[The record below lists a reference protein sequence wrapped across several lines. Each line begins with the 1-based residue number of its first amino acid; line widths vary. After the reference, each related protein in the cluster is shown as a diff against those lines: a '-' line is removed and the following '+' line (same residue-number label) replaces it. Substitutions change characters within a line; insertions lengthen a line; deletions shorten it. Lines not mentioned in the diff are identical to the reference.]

1 MAAITSITPTS
12 GAFLAT
18 AATLT
23 ASDTITFNPGKKQLA
38 IFRNGTAGALN
49 PVIDGAAG
57 TTVDASTLGLGVVN
71 VAAGFTFSLAVGE
84 QKAVILSTISAFCQ
98 GVVTI
103 TGATGVS
110 LTLIDL

>member
-1 MAAITSITPTS
+1 MAAITSITPTA
-12 GAFLAT
+12 GAFAAT
-18 AATLT
+18 PATLT
-23 ASDTITFNPGKKQLA
+23 ASDTITFAPGKKQLA

-57 TTVDASTLGLGVVN
+57 STVDGSTLGLGVVN
-71 VAAGFTFSLAVGE
+71 VAAGFTFALAAGE
-84 QKAVILSTISAFCQ
+84 QKAVVLSTISAYCQ

-103 TGATGVS
+103 TGASGAS